1 MNDPAYLPPIVIV
14 SGFAGYIGA
23 NEFVLKRS
31 SKFLSIPLKEKN
43 MSKIMTSTEQL
54 KLTRKRM
61 QDFKTLPT
69 KQFEELVEL
78 YVQIRWNKGLK

>member
-1 MNDPAYLPPIVIV
+1 
-14 SGFAGYIGA
+14 
-23 NEFVLKRS
+23 
-31 SKFLSIPLKEKN
+31 

-69 KQFEELVEL
+69 KQFDELVEL
-78 YVQIRWNKGLK
+78 YVRIRWNKGIS